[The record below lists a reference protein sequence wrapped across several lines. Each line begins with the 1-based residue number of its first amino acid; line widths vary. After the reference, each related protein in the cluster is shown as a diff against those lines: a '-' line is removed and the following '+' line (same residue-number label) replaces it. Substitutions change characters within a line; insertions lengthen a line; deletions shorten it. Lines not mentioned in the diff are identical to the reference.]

1 MDSSDASGIMS
12 PGLSP
17 VIQLT
22 RAGTAVQ
29 ATAADLTRLRD
40 QFARHHYVRL
50 HGFLEPQLLGFIQSE
65 ADRKAFDEIVNDEL
79 EQRARNLILNG
90 SVSQGMFYA
99 LLMNDRALFE
109 LVEHIT
115 GCGPIGSFT
124 GRLYRM
130 VPYRADYASWHDDL
144 AHHRLVAI
152 SINVSTGAY
161 LGGVLQIR
169 NRESGAI
176 VSEIQNIQP
185 GDAIVF
191 RLSPDLEH
199 RVTEVSG
206 EAPRTAYSGWFC
218 SEPVFGR
225 SDIISA
231 ADHSGSSNP

>member
-1 MDSSDASGIMS
+1 MGPPDAPGIMTA
-12 PGLSP
+12 GLSP

-29 ATAADLTRLRD
+29 AAAADLTLLRD

-65 ADRKAFDEIVNDEL
+65 AGRKDFDEIVNDEL
-79 EQRARNLILNG
+79 AQRARNLILNG
-90 SVSQGMFYA
+90 SISQGMFYV
-99 LLMNDRALFE
+99 LLMNDRALFQ
-109 LVEHIT
+109 LVEQIT

-130 VPYRADYASWHDDL
+130 MPHRGDYASWHDDL
-144 AHHRLVAI
+144 AYHRLVAI

-161 LGGVLQIR
+161 RGGVLQIR
-169 NRESGAI
+169 DRKSGAI
-176 VSEIQNIQP
+176 ISEVQNAQP

-206 EAPRTAYSGWFC
+206 GGPRTAYSGWFC
-218 SEPVFGR
+218 SEPVFQW
-225 SDIISA
+225 SDVI
-231 ADHSGSSNP
+231 SNP